1 VFSTF
6 VRCSFSKS
14 ATPIFQEVSGL
25 LGNDSMIYTLESM
38 GQETSGA
45 ESTDMAE
52 DVAFSYLSVVQMD
65 ATKNEVRFPII

>member
-1 VFSTF
+1 
-6 VRCSFSKS
+6 
-14 ATPIFQEVSGL
+14 
-25 LGNDSMIYTLESM
+25 MMYTLESM

-65 ATKNEVRFPII
+65 ATKNEVRLPII